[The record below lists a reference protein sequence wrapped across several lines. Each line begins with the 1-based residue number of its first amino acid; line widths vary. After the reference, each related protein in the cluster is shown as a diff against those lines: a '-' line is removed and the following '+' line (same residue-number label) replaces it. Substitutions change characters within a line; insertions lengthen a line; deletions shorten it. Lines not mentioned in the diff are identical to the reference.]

1 MANLDADFPS
11 LSQSLLLGRSGHA
24 YTVLS
29 ENPTSRNG
37 NKCEQSIK
45 KKATVAAVVLAVLTS
60 FYLYYVN
67 AYRDRPQS
75 LQLNSSAAFLLN
87 NDFSSVGFEHQEYLA
102 GAGRK
107 SHLLLREPRLCDA
120 NVKQY
125 SGYFTIDDKLDKKYF
140 FWFFEKRNQQP
151 TEAAPTTMWLTG
163 GPGSSSMIALLAEN
177 GPCRVNEDGS
187 NTVHNEYSWTQK
199 TNMLWVD
206 QPPGTGFSTGSYD
219 TSEVE
224 IAEDMYHFLQA
235 FFHRFPQYNKKFHIT
250 GESYGGHYVPVVT
263 AKIIDENKRL
273 LSSPSSSLLGSHR
286 RPVYIDIKGMAVGNG
301 LTVPAEQVKW
311 YSKMAYNSGTAP
323 SIVNYITYQQLN
335 DAGLETVDLI
345 DKCYKHLDVNNANSP
360 LPTACQE
367 MNYVFNVKLL
377 SKALASGANE
387 YDMRLN
393 HPYNFSHLDRFLNRP
408 DVRAELGAVI
418 KPWSESNTGV
428 WTALA
433 PRDFLADYTSA
444 VQTVLASGAK
454 VLIYA
459 GDQDFICNWLG
470 NKAWTEKIEW
480 KFSRD
485 FAQQPLLEMNAQK
498 AVPEASGNGEDAEIV
513 KVPVGLY
520 KGFKNFAFLRV
531 FGAGHMAPM
540 DKPLETLHM
549 YETFIDGHLFQ
560 SYED

>member
-1 MANLDADFPS
+1 M
-11 LSQSLLLGRSGHA
+11 
-24 YTVLS
+24 
-29 ENPTSRNG
+29 
-37 NKCEQSIK
+37 I
-45 KKATVAAVVLAVLTS
+45 VVLIALP
-60 FYLYYVN
+60 N
-67 AYRDRPQS
+67 
-75 LQLNSSAAFLLN
+75 
-87 NDFSSVGFEHQEYLA
+87 
-102 GAGRK
+102 
-107 SHLLLREPRLCDA
+107 LCDA
-120 NVKQY
+120 GVKQY

-151 TEAAPTTMWLTG
+151 DEAAPTTMWLTG

-177 GPCRVNEDGS
+177 GPCRVNADGS
-187 NTVHNEYSWTQK
+187 DTVYNEFSWTQK

-206 QPPGTGFSTGSYD
+206 QPPGTGFSTGQLD

-224 IAEDMYHFLQA
+224 IADDMYHFLQA
-235 FFHRFPQYNKKFHIT
+235 FFHRFPQYNKKFHVT

-263 AKIIDENKRL
+263 AKIITENKKL
-273 LSSPSSSLLGSHR
+273 LNAPSSLLGSYG
-286 RPVYIDIKGMAVGNG
+286 RPVYIDVKGMAVGNG

-311 YSKMAYNSGTAP
+311 YSKMAYNSGSAP
-323 SIVNYITYQQLN
+323 SIVNHTTYEELE
-335 DAGLETVDLI
+335 AAASETVELI
-345 DKCYKHLDVNNANSP
+345 EKCYKHPHVTNANLP
-360 LPTACQE
+360 MPTACME

-377 SKALASGANE
+377 GKALASGANE
-387 YDMRLN
+387 YDMRLS
-393 HPYNFSHLDRFLNRP
+393 HPYNLSNLDRFLNRP

-418 KPWSESNTGV
+418 KPWSENNNKV
-428 WTALA
+428 WSALA

-470 NKAWTEKIEW
+470 NKAWTDKIKWE
-480 KFSRD
+480 FSQE
-485 FAQQPLLEMNAQK
+485 FAQQPIIEMNAEKVVSRK
-498 AVPEASGNGEDAEIV
+498 AAETDGNSRDEKVV

-549 YETFIDGHLFQ
+549 YDTFINGELFK
-560 SYED
+560 SFGRIDFRSGFGVRAGVPKSEDWIFYLLNIYRRELPPRFCEQ